1 MSRSSSRPN
10 NTRIPP
16 ETGVTPDALRFLGR
30 AGLLPDASRDADA
43 TPEYWVRLRFIE
55 RARALGFALHEV
67 RELLLINDSAIHDTT
82 ALRASIASQLEGVEE
97 RIIALMRVRQA
108 LLQTRERHDRQGAH
122 SQCPI
127 VAALQ
132 GGSRD

>member
-30 AGLLPDASRDADA
+30 AGLLPNASPDADA
-43 TPEYWVRLRFIE
+43 TPEYRVRLRFIE

-67 RELLLINDSAIHDTT
+67 RELPLINDSAIHDTT

-108 LLQTRERHDRQGAH
+108 LLLSQESPGRHGVRE
-122 SQCPI
+122 PI
-127 VAALQ
+127 ASALQ
-132 GGSRD
+132 DESRD